1 VSRSFALVVVL
12 ALLVPSFAVAKK
24 PIKRKE
30 LLLDALGEELAAK
43 GEYTDEMYIVIRKA
57 SGCLD
62 SDRNWERE
70 QERPGDNTPI
80 TQIYEML
87 ASSVVCWQGAEKKA
101 QKAGETLEPAT
112 AWISARA
119 RYIEGYREFI
129 NGIHAKLEGDRVRT
143 CKRLFTARDLSEAA
157 VGAAAGL
164 ADKFETPAGQAMG
177 AQMDTEAKA
186 LKGMVLSEI
195 EHQKCK

>member
-1 VSRSFALVVVL
+1 MSRLSAAVLVL

-30 LLLDALGEELAAK
+30 LTLDAIGVELEAR
-43 GEYTDEMYIVIRKA
+43 GEYTDDMYVALRKA

-70 QERPGDNTPI
+70 QERPGDNTSI
-80 TQIYEML
+80 TDIYEML

-101 QKAGETLEPAT
+101 QKLGEPFAPAT

-119 RYIEGYREFI
+119 RYIESYREFI
-129 NGIHAKLEGDRVRT
+129 NGMHAKMEGNRVHVCT
-143 CKRLFTARDLSEAA
+143 RLKTALDLSDLAR
-157 VGAAAGL
+157 GAASGL
-164 ADKFETPAGQAMG
+164 ADKFQTPGGQALG
-177 AQMDTEAKA
+177 AQADTEAQA
-186 LKGMVLSEI
+186 LRGMVLSEY